1 MLMAGIDGVINE
13 IEPPDP
19 VDQNLYEMSAVD
31 LAMIRQV
38 PGSLEQA
45 LAELERDYEFLLRG
59 GVFTE
64 DLIGTWLDYKRNDV
78 DAMRLRPH
86 PHEFFLY
93 LDA

>member
-38 PGSLEQA
+38 PGSLDQA